1 MDNLIPFLGLM
12 NKAGKLAIGEEPVGT
27 ACRAKRAR
35 LIIMASDAASNTQR
49 RAAHFAQAGQC
60 PCITIPL
67 DKGQLGNALGRSSCA
82 MAAISDVGFAAALMK
97 KLAPSDPDAYGSIL
111 EALDQKAA
119 KTLQRQKEQ
128 RAHEKNLQRGKKKPW
143 AFQPERPKE

>member
-27 ACRAKRAR
+27 ACRARRAR
-35 LIIMASDAASNTQR
+35 LIIMASDAADNTKR
-49 RAAHFAQAGQC
+49 RAAHFAQTGQC

-67 DKGQLGNALGRSSCA
+67 DKGEMGSALGRSSCA
-82 MAAISDVGFAAALMK
+82 MAAISDIGFAAALMK
-97 KLAPSDPDAYGSIL
+97 KLAPSDPETYAPIL
-111 EALDQKAA
+111 QTLDQKAV

-143 AFQPERPKE
+143 AFQPGKPKE